1 MRSKG
6 VASIAAPSTPFR
18 NFPDMTQSFPLA
30 RIALVGSA
38 ASLFITAAALAAP
51 SPSGVANARTG
62 TPLER
67 QDTVSHDN
75 DRLAQAGTSTAGL
88 SSSGGSGAIALA
100 DLKALVP
107 AKVGAWRRQSLS
119 QVTPGPLGGRSGE
132 TAEARF
138 GKGKQQA
145 MLTVSDLGAPPT
157 GAALGQQ
164 RIGAPVD
171 QATDTGTEKVYVE
184 GGHTVRE
191 EFVRDTKLSRVT
203 VILDNGIVVGASGTG
218 VDAVALKA
226 LAMGVDLAR
235 AQALARPAK

>member
-1 MRSKG
+1 MRSHLPIPP
-6 VASIAAPSTPFR
+6 ARRRS
-18 NFPDMTQSFPLA
+18 PLA
-30 RIALVGSA
+30 RIALAGSA
-38 ASLFITAAALAAP
+38 ASLLVAAAALAAP
-51 SPSGVANARTG
+51 SPSGVANARPG

-75 DRLAQAGTSTAGL
+75 ERLAQAGTSRAGP

-107 AKVGAWRRQSLS
+107 EKVGAWRRQSLS

-138 GKGKQQA
+138 GKGKQRA
-145 MLTVSDLGAPPT
+145 MLTVSDIGAQPA

-164 RIGAPVD
+164 RDAMPVE
-171 QATDTGTEKVYVE
+171 QSTDTGTEKIYVE

-191 EFVRDTKLSRVT
+191 EFVRDTKLSRVS
-203 VILDNGIVVGASGTG
+203 VILGNGIVVGASGTG
-218 VDAVALKA
+218 VDAAALKA

-235 AQALARPAK
+235 AQALTRPAK